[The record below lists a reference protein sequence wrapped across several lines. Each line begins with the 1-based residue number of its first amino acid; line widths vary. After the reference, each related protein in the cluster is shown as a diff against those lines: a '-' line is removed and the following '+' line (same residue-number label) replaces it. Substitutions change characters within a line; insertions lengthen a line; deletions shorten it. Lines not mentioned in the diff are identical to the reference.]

1 MLIDTHAHLNFA
13 AYKDD
18 IEEVADR
25 IVQQGMQV
33 INVGSQYS
41 TSQRAIELAE
51 KYPQNMYAAVG
62 LHPIHLFVTDV
73 DESEIPF
80 KSRQEV
86 FSTEKYLKLTE
97 NPKVVAIG
105 EMGIDYFH
113 VPEGVDLKEFENTQA
128 WTFVK
133 GIQLAEKIGLPVIL
147 HCRGANDNVNK
158 AYNDMLSILQQENF
172 NNAVVHCFTADWDVA
187 KKFLDHG
194 CMISFTGI
202 ITYPKTKDLEKV
214 VKKTP
219 LDRLMVET
227 DAPYL
232 APQVVCGKR
241 NEPRFVQYVADRVA
255 EIKGLSYDEVEDQT
269 TANAKNF
276 FNLN

>member
-18 IEEVADR
+18 LEEVADR
-25 IVQQGMQV
+25 IVQQDIKV

-41 TSQRAIELAE
+41 TSERAIEIAE
-51 KYPQNMYAAVG
+51 KYPNNMYAAVG
-62 LHPIHLFVTDV
+62 LHPIHLFATDV

-97 NPKVVAIG
+97 SPKVVAIG

-113 VPEGVDLKEFENTQA
+113 VPEGIDRKEFENTQA

-133 GIQLAEKIGLPVIL
+133 GIQLAKKIGLPLIL
-147 HCRGANDNVNK
+147 HCRGANHHVNK
-158 AYNDMLSILQQENF
+158 AYDDMLQLLKQENYT
-172 NNAVVHCFTADWDVA
+172 NAVVHCFTADWEIA
-187 KKFLDHG
+187 KKFLDAG
-194 CMISFTGI
+194 FMISFTGI

-232 APQVVCGKR
+232 APQVVRGKR

-255 EIKGLSYDEVEDQT
+255 EIKGLSYDEVAEKT
-269 TANAKNF
+269 TDNANKF
-276 FNLN
+276 FNLS